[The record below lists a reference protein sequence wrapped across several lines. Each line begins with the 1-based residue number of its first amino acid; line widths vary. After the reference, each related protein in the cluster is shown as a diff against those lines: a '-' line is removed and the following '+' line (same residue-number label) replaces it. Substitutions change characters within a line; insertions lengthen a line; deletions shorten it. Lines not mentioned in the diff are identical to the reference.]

1 MSKVCIICAIHQESN
16 PILRSFPRTEKSLI
30 EGIPAWEI
38 ISGSN
43 TIHLLQSGIG
53 LNKAAKAARIAA
65 DLLRPDLVVSAGFCG
80 AIFPGLETGDII
92 AAEKLYRYSSGIITQ
107 DTAFD
112 LSHPEPLILTGHPGI
127 RPGIFISTEDIV
139 DKFLLISHIKHLA
152 PPSTVLE
159 MESWS
164 VFELCRERGI
174 NFAAIRSVSDPAEND
189 PAELFR
195 NICDNDFNISVTKL
209 SLLLLRKPLMATR
222 LFQLAKNAKI
232 AGRCLADAI
241 HYTLGLMK

>member
-1 MSKVCIICAIHQESN
+1 MGNVCIICAIHQESN
-16 PILRSFPRTEKSLI
+16 PILRSFPRAERSFI
-30 EGIPAWEI
+30 AGIPAWEI
-38 ISGSN
+38 ISDSD

-53 LNKAAKAARIAA
+53 LNKAARATRIAA
-65 DLLRPDLVVSAGFCG
+65 DLLRPDLIVSAGFCG
-80 AIFPGLETGDII
+80 ALFPGLETGDII

-107 DTAFD
+107 GTSDSALPAPT
-112 LSHPEPLILTGHPGI
+112 PLTGQPRI

-139 DKFLLISHIKHLA
+139 DKSFLISHIKHLA
-152 PPSTVLE
+152 TPSTVLE

-164 VFELCRERGI
+164 VSEVCRERGI

-209 SLLLLRKPLMATR
+209 SLLLLRKPLMATH

-241 HYTLGLMK
+241 HYALGRMK